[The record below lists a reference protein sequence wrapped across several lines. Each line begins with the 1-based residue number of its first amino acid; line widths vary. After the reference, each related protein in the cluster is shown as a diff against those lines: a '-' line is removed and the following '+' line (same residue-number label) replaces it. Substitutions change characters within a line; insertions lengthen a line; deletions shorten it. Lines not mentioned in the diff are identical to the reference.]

1 MRKLHRIKGFV
12 RAYTVKGVRYSYG
25 ELAIKFPNRAKQIRD
40 KTREIAKEMTVI
52 LVGKTVVQTIDNNK
66 LIMIGFS
73 SKNNKEFVR
82 QAMLT
87 LSGKYF
93 TRKEMLGINRILSK
107 AVYVPTSHLNKHKGE
122 DDKTLWFTY
131 KDSTRSGIWFKVKR
145 DMSGGGRYY
154 LYSLSDRI

>member
-40 KTREIAKEMTVI
+40 KTREIAKEM
-52 LVGKTVVQTIDNNK
+52 
-66 LIMIGFS
+66 
-73 SKNNKEFVR
+73 
-82 QAMLT
+82 
-87 LSGKYF
+87 
-93 TRKEMLGINRILSK
+93 LGINRILSK
-107 AVYVPTSHLNKHKGE
+107 AVYVPTSHLNKHKCE

-145 DMSGGGRYY
+145 DMSGGGT
-154 LYSLSDRI
+154 LLLVFIK